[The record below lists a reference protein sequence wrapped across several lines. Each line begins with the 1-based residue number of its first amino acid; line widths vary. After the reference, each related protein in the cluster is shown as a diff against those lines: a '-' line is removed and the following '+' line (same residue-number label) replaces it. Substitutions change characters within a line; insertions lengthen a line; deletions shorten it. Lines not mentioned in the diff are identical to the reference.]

1 MSFANRLKY
10 ARKRQCLT
18 QEQLSKKSGLSTY
31 TIQRYEYGKLNPKKN
46 TVAKLANALGLSYH
60 YTQNGEPYFYDFV
73 DTVES
78 SEYEEAREFNQY
90 QYKDALE
97 KTFSEIK
104 DTESP
109 PGVTS
114 GASAIIKELLEDIE
128 PVKAMFGTDNKKHS
142 KKELDLFCGSGG
154 ISLCFSEKIADN
166 IEKLNEQGQEKLYN
180 YSCDLLKIPEYRAD
194 ATLHQDN
201 TAADRSNPKQNK
213 QPYKDIQTNQNST
226 APDELMAAHQ
236 RTDIE
241 PTKEGIQHD
250 LDIMNDA
257 STWE

>member
-1 MSFANRLKY
+1 MVKYQPKGVQNIMSFANRLKY

-97 KTFSEIK
+97 KTFNEIK

-128 PVKAMFGTDNKKHS
+128 PVRAMFGTDNKKHS
-142 KKELDLFCGSGG
+142 KKELDLFCGPGG
-154 ISLCFSEKIADN
+154 ISLCFPEKIADN
-166 IEKLNEQGQEKLYN
+166 IEKLNKQGQEKLYN
-180 YSCDLLKIPEYRAD
+180 YSCDLLEIEKYRAKD
-194 ATLHQDN
+194 T
-201 TAADRSNPKQNK
+201 SKQET
-213 QPYKDIQTNQNST
+213 PPPEQNNT
-226 APDELMAAHQ
+226 APDTLLAAHQ
-236 RTDIE
+236 REDIE
-241 PTKEGIQHD
+241 PTKEGTQHD
-250 LDIMNDA
+250 LDIMNDN
-257 STWE
+257 SKWE